1 MDQPLPREYIG
12 MKSIKLGAD
21 KRSGVLRE
29 LLRLCGV
36 VFWLLSRHVH
46 KKIAAKTPY
55 EYSWRQATKSFN
67 NSALRICMSFPL
79 RKEKYTISI

>member
-1 MDQPLPREYIG
+1 

-21 KRSGVLRE
+21 KRFGVLRE

-46 KKIAAKTPY
+46 KKIAAKVPC
-55 EYSWRQATKSFN
+55 EYSRRQAKKSFN
-67 NSALRICMSFPL
+67 NSGLCICMSFSL